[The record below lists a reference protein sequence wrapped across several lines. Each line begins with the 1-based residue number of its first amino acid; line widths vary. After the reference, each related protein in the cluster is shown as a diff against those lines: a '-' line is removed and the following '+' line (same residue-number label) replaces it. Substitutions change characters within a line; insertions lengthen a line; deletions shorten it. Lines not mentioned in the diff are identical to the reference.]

1 MFKSFTIILLIFSMI
16 GSTLSGYIV
25 LISFELNKRY
35 IAENLCENRAK
46 PELKCNGKCF
56 LKKKLKKTED
66 SEKNNS
72 QRSEQKNLN
81 FFSIEPP
88 TKLSLEICLFS
99 NAVAKPGTYYNS
111 VYSIANLAAVFR
123 PPQLS

>member
-1 MFKSFTIILLIFSMI
+1 MI
-16 GSTLSGYIV
+16 GSTQSGYTV

-56 LKKKLKKTED
+56 LQKKLKETED

-72 QRSEQKNLN
+72 QKSEQKDLN

-88 TKLSLEICLFS
+88 AKLSLEICLFS
-99 NAVAKPGTYYNS
+99 DSVSKPGTYYNS
-111 VYSIANLAAVFR
+111 VYFFTNLAAVFR